1 MALRPETARAPSG
14 HGQPEIDTKHAALV
28 ESWVMESVAER
39 SFASLELTAETLA
52 SLEAKGYKAP
62 TDCQAE
68 TVPRALSGKDLV
80 VQSRTGTGKTAA
92 FAIPVVEKVDP
103 AREEVQALVLA
114 PTRELAIQVA
124 QEVLEIGR
132 GRGVRVEAI
141 YGGDSMERQV
151 EGIRAG
157 AHVIVG
163 TPGRILDHLRRR
175 TLRFDAV
182 HLLILDEADRMLD
195 MGFAVEMGQ
204 IMEYVPSERQTLLF
218 SATVPLGI
226 RGLIYHYLQDP
237 EWVLLSEDQIYV
249 KEVEHLYCLTPKLHK
264 EATLYKLLE
273 YENPASSMVFCNTRE
288 ETRQVYT
295 FLTGKGLP
303 SAMLSSDLP
312 QRKRE
317 KVLGGFRAGEIR
329 HLVTT
334 DVASR
339 GIDIEDLSHV
349 FIFSTPDSP
358 EQYIHRAGRTGR
370 VGKSGRAISLVSAM
384 DLMNFNRLVRRYHVE
399 VLELQVPSDEE
410 VQARKVERIVA
421 RLVAEGQVLPLEDFA
436 EFGPIARRV
445 AEHEHHDRVVALL
458 LRRFF
463 QAPPEEIEDVT
474 VPERPLPPRRE
485 GNSFRRRHRRR

>member
-1 MALRPETARAPSG
+1 MD
-14 HGQPEIDTKHAALV
+14 I
-28 ESWVMESVAER
+28 VAER
-39 SFASLELTAETLA
+39 TFAGLELSAETLA

-68 TVPRALSGKDLV
+68 TIPRALTGKDLV

-92 FAIPVVEKVDP
+92 FGIPITERVDVG
-103 AREEVQALVLA
+103 RQEIQAVVLA
-114 PTRELAIQVA
+114 PTRELAVQVA
-124 QEVLEIGR
+124 QEVSEIGR
-132 GRGVRVEAI
+132 GRGIRVEAI
-141 YGGDSMERQV
+141 YGGDSMDRQV
-151 EGIRAG
+151 EAIRAG
-157 AHVIVG
+157 AHVVVG
-163 TPGRILDHLRRR
+163 TPGRVLDHLRRR
-175 TLRFDAV
+175 TLKFDAV
-182 HLLILDEADRMLD
+182 KILVLDEADRMLD

-204 IMEYVPSERQTLLF
+204 IMEYVPGERQTLLF

-226 RGLIYHYLQDP
+226 RGLIYHYLSDP

-249 KEVEHLYCLTPKLHK
+249 KEVQHLYCLTPKLHK

-273 YENPASSMVFCNTRE
+273 YENPASSMIFCNTRE

-295 FLTGKGLP
+295 FLVGKGLP

-312 QRKRE
+312 QKKRE
-317 KVLGGFRAGEIR
+317 KVMAGFKGGEIR

-384 DLMNFNRLVRRYHVE
+384 DLMNFNRLVKRYHVE
-399 VLELQVPSDEE
+399 VTELQVPSDDE

-421 RLVAEGQVLPLEDFA
+421 RLVAEGQSLPLEDFA

-445 AEHEHHDRVVALL
+445 AEHEHRDRVLALL
-458 LRRFF
+458 LRRYF
-463 QAPPEEIEDVT
+463 QAPLDEAEEEPAVA
-474 VPERPLPPRRE
+474 PPPPRRD
-485 GNSFRRRHRRR
+485 GGFRRRRRR

>member
-1 MALRPETARAPSG
+1 MEITA
-14 HGQPEIDTKHAALV
+14 AAT
-28 ESWVMESVAER
+28 R
-39 SFASLELTAETLA
+39 SFAELNLTAETLA
-52 SLEAKGYKAP
+52 SLDAMGYRAP
-62 TDCQAE
+62 TEVQAE
-68 TVPRALSGKDLV
+68 TLPRALAGKDLV

-92 FAIPVVEKVDP
+92 FGIPIAERVDP
-103 AREEVQALVLA
+103 AADHVQAVALA

-124 QEVLEIGR
+124 RELSEIGR
-132 GRGVRVEAI
+132 GRGVKVETI
-141 YGGDSMERQV
+141 YGGDSMDRQL

-163 TPGRILDHLRRR
+163 TPGRVLDHLRRK
-175 TLRFDAV
+175 TLRFDGV
-182 HLLILDEADRMLD
+182 KTLVLDEADRMLD

-204 IMEYVPSERQTLLF
+204 IMEYMPAERQTLLF

-226 RGLIYHYLQDP
+226 RGLIYHYLSEP

-273 YENPASSMVFCNTRE
+273 YENPASSMIFCNTRE
-288 ETRQVYT
+288 ETRQVHA
-295 FLTGKGLP
+295 FLAGKGMP
-303 SAMLSSDLP
+303 ASMLSSDLP
-312 QRKRE
+312 QKKRE
-317 KVLGGFRAGEIR
+317 RVMARFRSGEIR

-370 VGKSGRAISLVSAM
+370 VGKSGRAISLVSAH

-399 VLELQVPSDEE
+399 VGELSVPSDEE
-410 VQARKVERIVA
+410 VTARKVERIVT
-421 RLVAEGQVLPLEDFA
+421 RLAAEGQNLPLDDFA
-436 EFGPIARRV
+436 EFAPIARRI
-445 AEHEHHDRVVALL
+445 AEHEHRDRILALF
-458 LRRFF
+458 LRGHF
-463 QAPPEEIEDVT
+463 QAPVAEDVE
-474 VPERPLPPRRE
+474 PEPPPPLPAPRRRE
-485 GNSFRRRHRRR
+485 GGRRHRRH